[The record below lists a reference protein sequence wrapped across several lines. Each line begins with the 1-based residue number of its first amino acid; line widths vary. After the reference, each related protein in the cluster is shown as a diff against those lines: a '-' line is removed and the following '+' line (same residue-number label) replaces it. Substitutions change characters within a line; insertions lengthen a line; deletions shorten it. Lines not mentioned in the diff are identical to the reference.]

1 MKKTIFFVL
10 VVVGTVSVYLFNI
23 AATENPVND
32 KSIKEKIKEKYHV
45 YAVPLPDSLDFA
57 GELVPVEYPYVREK
71 LDKDLLI
78 NMYWQSNTLLK
89 IKRSAKYFPVIEPL
103 LKKYGIP
110 DDFKYLALAESGLDN
125 VTSPAGAKGIWQL
138 MPSTARK
145 YGLIVNKDIDER
157 YHLEKAT
164 EAACLYLK
172 EAYLKFG
179 SWTMAAA
186 AYNRG
191 MKGLEKAVADQNES
205 DYYKLYL
212 NDETARYLF
221 RILALKEI
229 ITRQRDYGFYVRKQD
244 LYTFPE
250 YHTVSI
256 NASEIDWVGFA
267 RHHGI
272 SYGQLRYMNPW
283 IRSYSYENK
292 NNTEFLVKIPVF
304 K

>member
-1 MKKTIFFVL
+1 MKKIIILFSFLTVL
-10 VVVGTVSVYLFNI
+10 AVIYLFNVN
-23 AATENPVND
+23 ATGNPVND

-45 YAVPLPDSLDFA
+45 YAVPLPDTLDFA
-57 GELVPVEYPYVREK
+57 GEPVPMQYPYVREK

-89 IKRSAKYFPVIEPL
+89 IKRAAKYFPIIEPI
-103 LKKYGIP
+103 LKKHGIP
-110 DDFKYLALAESGLDN
+110 DDFKFLALAESGLDN
-125 VTSPAGAKGIWQL
+125 VVSPAGAKGIWQL
-138 MPSTARK
+138 MPETARK

-164 EAACLYLK
+164 EAACKYLK

-179 SWTMAAA
+179 SWTLAAA

-191 MKGLEKAVADQNES
+191 MKGLEKAIADQNET

-212 NDETARYLF
+212 NDETARYLY

-229 ITRQRDYGFYVRKQD
+229 INHQRDYGFYVRKQD
-244 LYTFPE
+244 LYAFPG
-250 YHTVSI
+250 YKTVEI
-256 NASEIDWVGFA
+256 NASEIDWTA
-267 RHHGI
+267 LAQHHGI

-292 NNTEFLVKIPVF
+292 NNTVFLVKLPVF